1 MELRFDY
8 EQARKENPRL
18 KVTKRT
24 FHRKSSPY
32 PGPMPAW
39 LSLGVVEFDRL
50 LLSNSIEKTHKNEK
64 ILKEIKHI
72 SMSIHI
78 MSILLQS

>member
-24 FHRKSSPY
+24 FHRKSSPS

-39 LSLGVVEFDRL
+39 LYLVAFDR
-50 LLSNSIEKTHKNEK
+50 LLSNSI
-64 ILKEIKHI
+64 
-72 SMSIHI
+72 
-78 MSILLQS
+78 